1 MQGNKFDIWNE
12 EIHTLLNQCAA
23 LAVGDDKRTHIHQQ
37 LDAVLDMMSEYD
49 NRHLLTHNP
58 DYHPEVD
65 WKHYHTVEEEGRGP
79 YDHTLDAHLHR
90 MLDVYINEEYARG
103 PMGLNLL
110 YAIIF
115 HDIGKKATA
124 EWKGTEEEGWHTY
137 IGHDKVGVDVLAEQ
151 WLDLPNDIFN
161 AMAVVCAHHMN
172 FWTVSKLQ
180 KMRAIGHDEHFTLIA
195 HLCRIDKM
203 MDGSQDRK
211 QHGLWLKRCGEFK
224 NAMQPTG
231 EEQTAFIQSCFAL
244 MDMNGVYAGWEIAK
258 VDGLATVVHTGADA
272 ETLNQLLHRIMTA
285 QSMQDTLT
293 MMNGPKNKE
302 LDI

>member
-12 EIHTLLNQCAA
+12 EIHTLLNQCADI
-23 LAVGDDKRTHIHQQ
+23 AVGDDKRTHIHQQ

-49 NRHLLTHNP
+49 TRHLLTHNP

-65 WKHYHTVEEEGRGP
+65 WKHYFTVEEEGRAD

-103 PMGLNLL
+103 AMGLNLL

-115 HDIGKKATA
+115 HDIGKARTA
-124 EWKGTEEEGWHTY
+124 EWNEEKGWHTY
-137 IGHDKVGVDVLAEQ
+137 IGHDKVGVDVLGRQ
-151 WLDLPNDIFN
+151 WLDLPNDSFN
-161 AMAVVCAHHMN
+161 AMAAVCAHHMN
-172 FWTVSKLQ
+172 FWGVSQLK
-180 KMRAIGHDEHFTLIA
+180 KMRGIGCSEHFVLIA

-231 EEQTAFIQSCFAL
+231 EEQTAFIDSCFAL
-244 MDMNGVYAGWEIAK
+244 MDMNGVYAGWEMAK
-258 VDGLATVVHTGADA
+258 VDGLVTVVHTGVDPDDLI
-272 ETLNQLLHRIMTA
+272 ELLFRIK
-285 QSMQDTLT
+285 SMY
-293 MMNGPKNKE
+293 
-302 LDI
+302 LDLESMDVNA

>member
-1 MQGNKFDIWNE
+1 MNWEQMDIWNE

-23 LAVGDDKRTHIHQQ
+23 LAVGDDKRTHIHEQ

-65 WKHYHTVEEEGRGP
+65 WKHYFTVEEEGRAD

-103 PMGLNLL
+103 AMGLNLL

-115 HDIGKKATA
+115 HDIGKARTA
-124 EWKGTEEEGWHTY
+124 EWNEEKGWHTY
-137 IGHDKVGVDVLAEQ
+137 IGHDKVGADVLHKGYMG
-151 WLDLPNDIFN
+151 LPHDIFD
-161 AMAVVCAHHMN
+161 AMVAVCEHHMN
-172 FWTVSKLQ
+172 FWGVSQLK
-180 KMRAIGHDEHFTLIA
+180 KMRGIGCSEHFVLIA

-231 EEQTAFIQSCFAL
+231 EEQTAFIDSCFAL
-244 MDMNGVYAGWEIAK
+244 MDMNGVYAGWEMAK
-258 VDGLATVVHTGADA
+258 VDGLVTVVHTGVDPDDLI
-272 ETLNQLLHRIMTA
+272 ELLFRIK
-285 QSMQDTLT
+285 SMY
-293 MMNGPKNKE
+293 
-302 LDI
+302 LDLESMDVNA

>member
-23 LAVGDDKRTHIHQQ
+23 LAVGDDKRTHIHEQ

-49 NRHLLTHNP
+49 NRHLLTHSP

-65 WKHYHTVEEEGRGP
+65 WKHYFTVEEEGRAD

-90 MLDVYINEEYARG
+90 MLDVYINEEYARTG
-103 PMGLNLL
+103 EWGLNLL

-124 EWKGTEEEGWHTY
+124 EYNEEKGWHTY
-137 IGHDKVGVDVLAEQ
+137 IGHDKIGVDVLHKGYM
-151 WLDLPNDIFN
+151 DLPHDIFN
-161 AMAVVCAHHMN
+161 AMVAVCDHHMN
-172 FWTVSKLQ
+172 FWTVSKLN

-211 QHGLWLKRCGEFK
+211 QHGLWMKRCGEFK

-244 MDMNGVYAGWEIAK
+244 MDMNANYMGWEMTK
-258 VDGLATVVHTGADA
+258 DGPTHTGADA
-272 ETLNQLLHRIMTA
+272 ETLDQLLYRIK
-285 QSMQDTLT
+285 SMY
-293 MMNGPKNKE
+293 
-302 LDI
+302 LDLESMDVNA